1 MSDRSASHSA
11 RRRTRAFWR
20 AARLGLVLAVLLAAP
35 VSSPPQTVAALPRA
49 FTFRGGVEVIRV
61 SLSVTDGRQRLVRG
75 LAEGDFAI
83 YEDGVRQ
90 EVAYFSPEPLPLSV
104 SLLIDGSSSM
114 GRADKLPVARRAAS
128 RIVEMLHPD
137 DVAQVVQFDDRITV
151 LQDFTSDRAA
161 LQEALRATRAAGST
175 GLRNALYVSLKQ
187 LRRQGGPEAP
197 RRRAIVL
204 LSDGVDT
211 TSLVDEDQVLEL
223 ARQADVGIY
232 VVTLLTVSQFE
243 RERTLD
249 KASYFLGTLARVSG
263 GEAFY
268 PRTLSELD
276 SIYERVAEELR
287 AQYTLGY
294 VSRNERP
301 DGRWRQI
308 LVRTPSRAK
317 LQLRHKA
324 GYYAIPG

>member
-1 MSDRSASHSA
+1 
-11 RRRTRAFWR
+11 
-20 AARLGLVLAVLLAAP
+20 LGLVFAVLLAAP
-35 VSSPPQTVAALPRA
+35 VASPPQTVTAARA
-49 FTFRGGVEVIRV
+49 LTFRGGVEVIRV
-61 SLSVTDGRQRLVRG
+61 SLSVTDGKQRLVRG
-75 LAEGDFAI
+75 LSEGDFAI

-90 EVAYFSPEPLPLSV
+90 QLAHFSPEPLPLSV

-128 RIVEMLHPD
+128 RIVEMLHPG

-211 TSLVDEDQVLEL
+211 TSLVDEEQVVEL

-243 RERTLD
+243 RERTLA
-249 KASYFLGTLARVSG
+249 KVSYFLGTLARVSG
-263 GEAFY
+263 GETFY
-268 PRTLSELD
+268 PRTLSELE
-276 SIYERVAEELR
+276 SVYGRVAEELR

-294 VSRNERP
+294 VSRNERQ

-317 LQLRHKA
+317 LQLRHKL